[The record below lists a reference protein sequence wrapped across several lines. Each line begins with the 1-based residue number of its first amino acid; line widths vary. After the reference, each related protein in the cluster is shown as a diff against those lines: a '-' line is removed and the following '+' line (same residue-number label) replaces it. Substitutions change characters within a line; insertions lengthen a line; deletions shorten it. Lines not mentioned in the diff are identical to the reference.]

1 MEEKTYINKYIRIP
15 VWLFMLFVNIFLYL
29 SLMWL
34 ILWLIPASRATDFTP
49 VFLDGL
55 KRAGIATFFTLIK
68 YSVMRNG
75 VYLRNSETKK
85 GVHISW
91 KEYKAIR
98 EFNVREFWTAIK
110 KLDDSLKDYR
120 RRMLENDEDEYEENL
135 EKAKEKIKSVN

>member
-1 MEEKTYINKYIRIP
+1 MKKKTYVSKYIRIP
-15 VWLFMLFVNIFLYL
+15 VWLFLLFVNIFLYL

-34 ILWLIPASRATDFTP
+34 ILWLIPASRATDFTS

-98 EFNVREFWTAIK
+98 EFNVRKLWAAVKE
-110 KLDDSLKDYR
+110 LDDSLAAYR
-120 RRMLENDEDEYEENL
+120 KRLYENDEEEYEDNL
-135 EKAKEKIKSVN
+135 AKVKKKIKSIN